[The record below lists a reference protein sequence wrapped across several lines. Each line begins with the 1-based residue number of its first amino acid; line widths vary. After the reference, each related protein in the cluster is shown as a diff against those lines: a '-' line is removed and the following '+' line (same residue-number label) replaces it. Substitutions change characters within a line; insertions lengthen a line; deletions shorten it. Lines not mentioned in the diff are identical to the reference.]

1 MCVPDVIS
9 PTHYNLY
16 FRRLMFDVSSMEKN
30 ASNLVK
36 AELRIFRL
44 QNSKAR
50 VSEQRIELY
59 QVSLFHPFRYSFIIL
74 AFQFTSS
81 IKSTLLTTVAIRT
94 LLSKKIE
101 DVLPKQAL
109 AFTLGLIGL
118 VPLFGSKPQC
128 ACVII
133 VFTMMNSQSA
143 LWVLA
148 IAVYHCN

>member
-59 QVSLFHPFRYSFIIL
+59 QVSLFHPFRYYLIIL
-74 AFQFTSS
+74 AFQIT
-81 IKSTLLTTVAIRT
+81 TLTTGPFCLNHFKISYQKKHLHANCPHFVRLAW
-94 LLSKKIE
+94 SKFCPPT
-101 DVLPKQAL
+101 DPS
-109 AFTLGLIGL
+109 G
-118 VPLFGSKPQC
+118 PL
-128 ACVII
+128 
-133 VFTMMNSQSA
+133 
-143 LWVLA
+143 
-148 IAVYHCN
+148 